1 MARIIFSDLADAD
14 ANDII
19 RDLGGK
25 AGVDVAERYVA
36 DFDRLYRQLAAFPE
50 SCARR
55 PALGSNV
62 RMGVVYPY
70 VIFYEYS
77 AIEDVVTIMRLLH
90 GRRRIT
96 RKMMRGG

>member
-1 MARIIFSDLADAD
+1 MARVFLSDLADAD
-14 ANDII
+14 ADDIVS
-19 RDLGGK
+19 DLGRK
-25 AGVDVAERYVA
+25 AGVDVAERYMA
-36 DFDRLYRQLAAFPE
+36 DFDRLYRQLATFPE

-77 AIEDVVTIMRLLH
+77 AAEDVVKIMRLLH

-96 RKMMRGG
+96 RKTVLGG

>member
-19 RDLGGK
+19 RDLGRK
-25 AGVDVAERYVA
+25 AGVDVAERYMA
-36 DFDRLYRQLAAFPE
+36 DFDRLYRQLTTFPE

-55 PALGSNV
+55 PALGSVV

-77 AIEDVVTIMRLLH
+77 AAEDVVTIMRLLH